1 MSETTLLLKAY
12 YEALYGLLESNKE
25 SLAVRIEELL
35 TEEVER
41 RGFEGFDQGKFSAY
55 RDACLAFV
63 DERIEMYNPIGFQ
76 YIFDRSRAMEAFEL
90 ELQLSWYDSRAEF
103 MDLVE
108 AAGEKARVG
117 LTDENLRSL
126 AEKLIK
132 EVGAFPDNSI
142 ISGYQAG
149 PLLQKVPD
157 YIVALAIEEII
168 ASEECP

>member
-12 YEALYGLLESNKE
+12 YEALYRLLESNKE

-41 RGFEGFDQGKFSAY
+41 RGFEGFDQDKFSAY

-108 AAGEKARVG
+108 AAGEKARLG

-142 ISGYQAG
+142 ISSYQAG

-168 ASEECP
+168 ASEEPA